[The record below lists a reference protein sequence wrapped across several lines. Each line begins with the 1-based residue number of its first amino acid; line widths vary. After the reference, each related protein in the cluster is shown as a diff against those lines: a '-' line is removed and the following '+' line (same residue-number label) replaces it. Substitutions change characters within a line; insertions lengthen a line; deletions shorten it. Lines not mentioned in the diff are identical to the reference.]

1 MKLLLLLLALSFPVP
16 ATAEYE
22 RPYLSCEDYEW
33 LLQGVERADME
44 ESIKVEVRLELLLAT
59 DPACFDS

>member
-22 RPYLSCEDYEW
+22 RSYLSCDDYDW
-33 LLQGVERADME
+33 LLQGVERANME

-59 DPACFDS
+59 NPACFNS

>member
-1 MKLLLLLLALSFPVP
+1 MKLILLLLALSFPVP

-22 RPYLSCEDYEW
+22 RPYLSCDDYDW
-33 LLQGVERADME
+33 LLQGVERANME

-59 DPACFDS
+59 DPACFNS

>member
-1 MKLLLLLLALSFPVP
+1 MKLILLLLALSFPVP

-22 RPYLSCEDYEW
+22 RSYLSCDDYDW
-33 LLQGVERADME
+33 LLQGVERANME

-59 DPACFDS
+59 DPACFNS